1 MAWTGDWAPG
11 DVVYPDLGAQVEAIH
26 LCDWKEWTPPSQ
38 TSFKGWQPQGKHL
51 YLEITF
57 FGVFSEPWFL
67 EGGEQFLHYRS
78 CVTAIFL
85 GFKAIIF
92 ATPYVYNLKT
102 SDFEDSPALIFST
115 VILLLLLI
123 LLTVFKPLIIKRD

>member
-11 DVVYPDLGAQVEAIH
+11 EVVYPDLGTQVEAIH

-38 TSFKGWQPQGKHL
+38 KSFKGWQPQGKHL

-67 EGGEQFLHYRS
+67 EGGEHSFIIARVWLLS
-78 CVTAIFL
+78 FL
-85 GFKAIIF
+85 G
-92 ATPYVYNLKT
+92 LKQ
-102 SDFEDSPALIFST
+102 LY
-115 VILLLLLI
+115 LLLLMSITWKLQI
-123 LLTVFKPLIIKRD
+123 LKIPLLLYFLQ